1 MAAKPTKKAAKK
13 PAAKKTTARQT
24 APAAK
29 PTPEPSESNET
40 TAREAGTALGTVDVP
55 LSTSGEHNGRTKQLR
70 LLQPTP
76 DQLAWADGAF
86 YRVTLALEA
95 AQAGEPFDQRDRGRV
110 FTDVERMA
118 GVFLSAWEADWAKDA
133 VSSGEVQMADM
144 WSAMSDAFERA
155 GGEPLPV
162 GDSADITIDA

>member
-1 MAAKPTKKAAKK
+1 MTAKKATKKATAKK
-13 PAAKKTTARQT
+13 PAARKTTAPKKPAESDEATAT
-24 APAAK
+24 AP
-29 PTPEPSESNET
+29 
-40 TAREAGTALGTVDVP
+40 GTELGTVEVP
-55 LSTSGEHNGRTKQLR
+55 LSTSGEHNGRTKTLH

-95 AQAGEPFDQRDRGRV
+95 AHAGEEFDQRDRGRV

-118 GVFLSAWEADWAKDA
+118 GVFLSDWEADWARDA
-133 VSSGEVQMADM
+133 VSSGAVQMADM
-144 WSAMSDAFERA
+144 WSAMSDAFARA

-162 GDSADITIDA
+162 GDSADIVIDA